1 MVSLIP
7 TKFHE
12 ILFSSFRG
20 VALTNCVT
28 DRQTGQ
34 KQYVSPTKWGGD
46 IITNK
51 YTHIQSNLWSP
62 LGKRKGGLLRPLKEG
77 SIHMAFSM
85 TGQEEDDLSIQV
97 TA

>member
-1 MVSLIP
+1 M
-7 TKFHE
+7 
-12 ILFSSFRG
+12 
-20 VALTNCVT
+20 
-28 DRQTGQ
+28 
-34 KQYVSPTKWGGD
+34 GGD

-62 LGKRKGGLLRPLKEG
+62 LGQRKGGLLRPLKKG